1 MLEAKMSHTDVVGCV
16 VELQE
21 GMECFK
27 VAKALIQMDPMQTVD
42 TGKLL
47 FAVIEEESID
57 DG

>member
-21 GMECFK
+21 GMECSK